1 MDSKFRTE
9 LVIKAITGDH
19 DAFSELYSE
28 YRDEL
33 IRFIIKQG
41 AATRED
47 AEDVVSEA
55 FTEAFEH
62 IGELREPEHFGT
74 WLHSIARYC
83 YLGTVKKE
91 RKLLRVIDEVDS
103 EQSDDSDD
111 IADDTVI
118 LPDDYAENEQIKQM
132 LSETIL
138 SMKKEFQDVIFLYY
152 YEDMSIK
159 EIAERQSLSEGT
171 VKSQLHYA
179 KKTLRKKLEPIAR
192 KGGLFAAVPFG
203 AMFNAID
210 LSGELSGAG
219 TAVTV
224 VTGGSAAVTGGSLG
238 TAAVVSVGKAAGLI
252 TAAVLA
258 GAVAVGVFFL
268 QRMEQE
274 GIKGEY
280 TETRITTFSKETSI
294 AERTVT
300 TTTAASA
307 KPAAATAPGSAATT
321 RRSVTDSTTRRT
333 RTTTQSTE
341 RPQTQPVQQET
352 QPVQQETQPVQQ
364 ETQPVQQGTQPV
376 QQRTQPPATSDNT
389 GNRPDPEIEG
399 EKIVSSGDVGN
410 KIKWTLDEDGV
421 LTLSGSGRI
430 PGFYYKRWNEADGDM
445 YGDYAPW
452 DSPDNDYIDSIKK
465 IIIKNGVTDIGN
477 NVLSGCKNLT
487 SVTIPDSV
495 TTLGNRVFSDCT
507 SLTSVTIPNSVTS
520 IGDEVFSGCTSL
532 TSVTIPN
539 SVTTLGNSVFS
550 GCTSLTSVTLPDSVT
565 SIGDWAFSGCDSLKS
580 VTLKAGLKTIGDDA
594 FSYCSSLTSITLPN
608 SITYIGKGAFCGC
621 ESLIKATIPN
631 SVTSIG
637 NELFSGCSSLTSVTI
652 PNSVT
657 SIGDDAFSSCSSL
670 TSVTIPN
677 SVTSIG
683 YNAFNGCSLTSV
695 TIPDSVKSIRDR
707 AFLDCTSLKSIT
719 VPESVTNIGEFSL
732 GYIYGEFSEIVNPN
746 FTLKCKAGSA
756 AEKYAKENGITC
768 KLIK

>member
-364 ETQPVQQGTQPV
+364 GTQPV

-495 TTLGNRVFSDCT
+495 TTLGNRVFSD
-507 SLTSVTIPNSVTS
+507 
-520 IGDEVFSGCTSL
+520 CTSL

>member
-352 QPVQQETQPVQQ
+352 QPVQQ
-364 ETQPVQQGTQPV
+364 GTQPV

-495 TTLGNRVFSDCT
+495 TTLGNRVFSD
-507 SLTSVTIPNSVTS
+507 
-520 IGDEVFSGCTSL
+520 CTSL